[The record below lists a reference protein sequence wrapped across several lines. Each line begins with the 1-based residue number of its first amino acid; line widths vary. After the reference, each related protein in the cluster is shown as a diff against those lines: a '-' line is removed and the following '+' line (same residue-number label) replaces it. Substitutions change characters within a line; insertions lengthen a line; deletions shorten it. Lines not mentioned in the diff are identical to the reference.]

1 MNGRGCCGSRRATLG
16 DDAAH
21 ISLSLSLLSQRERA
35 SEIGATTTTTTTTIV
50 EDSGDGSS

>member
-35 SEIGATTTTTTTTIV
+35 SEIGATTTTTTTIV